1 MEIKTKFELDNA
13 VTITPLE
20 IKGRVVDY
28 VFDRRGLL
36 VGVRYFINGEPNY
49 DKFLEDELT
58 LLENPQFGFMRNDL

>member
-13 VTITPLE
+13 VTIIPLE
-20 IKGRVVDY
+20 IRGRVVDY

-49 DKFLEDELT
+49 AKFLEDELK
-58 LLENPQFGFMRNDL
+58 LVENPRIGFMRNDL